1 MTLGDGVS
9 GVKKAIYGTIAFS
22 LFASVTVGQDLA
34 AVPVHGKPV
43 WLQVVSMAEAPGSP
57 IAVQSLSTN
66 QVIGSLPVDSSF
78 LSFGTNGQIV
88 TFAYNGE
95 IGYVPAVAVARR
107 FPQVS
112 EPAGPPAGP
121 DTLEELAE
129 AYEERVTGQAA
140 VSLRLKNS
148 AATPTAPEGFVP
160 QGNIPGQPGL
170 GFGGGVG
177 INPQPG
183 AALAT
188 GGVRGIG
195 AMVPGGGVPQ
205 RK

>member
-1 MTLGDGVS
+1 M
-9 GVKKAIYGTIAFS
+9 KKAIFGFIAS
-22 LFASVTVGQDLA
+22 SVLASAAFAQDLG

-43 WLQVVSMAEAPGSP
+43 WQQVVSMAQAPGSP

-88 TFAYNGE
+88 TLAFNGE
-95 IGYVPAVAVARR
+95 IGYVPAVAVMRR
-107 FPQVS
+107 YPLVP
-112 EPAGPPAGP
+112 EPEGAPAGPE
-121 DTLEELAE
+121 TLEELAE

-148 AATPTAPEGFVP
+148 LAAPTPQAGLIP
-160 QGNIPGQPGL
+160 QGNIPGAPGL

-188 GGVRGIG
+188 GGVRGVG
-195 AMVPGGGVPQ
+195 AMVPGAPGFGGGGPQ
-205 RK
+205 MK